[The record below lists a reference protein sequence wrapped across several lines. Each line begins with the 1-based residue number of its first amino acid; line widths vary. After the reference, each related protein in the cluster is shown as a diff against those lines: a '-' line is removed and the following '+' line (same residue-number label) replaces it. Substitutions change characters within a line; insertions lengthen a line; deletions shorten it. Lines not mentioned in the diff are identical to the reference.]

1 MVERRR
7 ERELGWGRPGS
18 WSDCVMNNEYGV
30 AGLGGEV
37 VVMGALLGFLGVV
50 GVVLAPQL

>member
-1 MVERRR
+1 
-7 ERELGWGRPGS
+7 
-18 WSDCVMNNEYGV
+18 MNNEYGV
-30 AGLGGEV
+30 AGFGGEV